1 VTPINDIETNDI
13 EEARVDAGSAAV
25 FAGRWLAG
33 ADTAEHTAALVSTSS
48 IGTSFMPGLLP
59 RGAVDQALATGLVAA
74 VQYGLVVTSQSGYA
88 ALARRVARG
97 DDTSAGRTRAAAAQ
111 AAVGLAV
118 VACGSVLERALPYR
132 PGERMGRATGR
143 TFGRRS
149 QRVGLAGVG
158 VAVVSAAEAAFGGGN
173 RILRGLSAGA
183 GVIAG
188 TAMAGWAI
196 RTFRADDASVDSS
209 PVTDPVTGRGP
220 KQAPTLDQ
228 RMAALA
234 PLGRSLAMGAAV
246 STGLQAIAV
255 VEGAFARSVAAG
267 VRRLAPGAGALAPL
281 VGHAVML
288 GTTAAAAV
296 GAVEYLARA
305 AESGGAAI
313 DAAYTHPPATATVSG
328 GPGSGIEWAGLSREG
343 VRFVNMALRRETI
356 ARVTGVPVDRVRAP
370 IRAFAGLASAV
381 TVDARVDL
389 VMRDLERLGAFERA
403 VICVASPT
411 GSGYVNYVA
420 IEAMEYLARGDCAT
434 VALQYSLRP
443 SFLSLDRV
451 AMGRDQNRA
460 LFHALSW
467 RLRGLPRDAR
477 PRLVG
482 FGESLGA
489 HTIQDAFLHEGV
501 QGLHRVGMDRA
512 LFLGTPA
519 GSKWAKDWRL
529 HPGRN
534 DPDGEAVEVASY
546 EEWMALH
553 PDRRAR
559 SRFFLLSHHDDPI
572 TVFEPMLA
580 VQQPPWLGPA
590 QTRPPGVPARARWYP
605 LTTFVLTLVDV
616 KNAMDVVP
624 GIFVARGHDYRAD
637 LARMVAVAYD
647 LPVDEAELVR
657 IELALRDREAKWAER
672 RLVAE
677 RLQRAKESVQRQV
690 DRWAMP
696 VPDPT
701 GV

>member
-1 VTPINDIETNDI
+1 MD
-13 EEARVDAGSAAV
+13 ARSAALL
-25 FAGRWLAG
+25 AGRWMAG

-59 RGAVDQALATGLVAA
+59 RGAVDQAVATGLVAA
-74 VQYGLVVTSQSGYA
+74 VQYGLVVTSQSGYT

-111 AAVGLAV
+111 VAVGLAV
-118 VACGSVLERALPYR
+118 AVCGSVLERSLPYR
-132 PGERMGRATGR
+132 PGEHVRRATGR

-158 VAVVSAAEAAFGGGN
+158 VAAVSAAEAAFGGGN
-173 RILRGLSAGA
+173 RVLRGLSAGA
-183 GVIAG
+183 GVFAG
-188 TAMAGWAI
+188 TLIAGWAI
-196 RTFRADDASVDSS
+196 RTFRAEDDSDQA
-209 PVTDPVTGRGP
+209 PAVTDPVTGRSP
-220 KQAPTLDQ
+220 QQSPTLDQ
-228 RMAALA
+228 RMASLP

-246 STGLQAIAV
+246 SAGLQALAV
-255 VEGAFARSVAAG
+255 VEGGFARSVAAG
-267 VRRLAPGAGALAPL
+267 VRRVAPGAGPLAPL

-288 GTTAAAAV
+288 GTTAVAAFS
-296 GAVEYLARA
+296 GVEYLARA

-313 DAAYTHPPATATVSG
+313 DAAYASPPSTRTVSG

-343 VRFVNMALRRETI
+343 VRFVNMALRPDTI
-356 ARVTGVPVDRVRAP
+356 AEVTGVPLDQVQAP

-389 VMRDLERLGAFERA
+389 VMADLERLGAFERS
-403 VICVASPT
+403 VICIASPT

-420 IEAMEYLARGDCAT
+420 IEAMEYLTRGDCAT

-451 AMGRDQNRA
+451 AMGREQNRA

-467 RLRGLPRDAR
+467 RLKGLPEDRR

-501 QGLHRVGMDRA
+501 QGLHRVGLDRA

-529 HPGRN
+529 DPARN

-553 PDRRAR
+553 PDRRAGA
-559 SRFFLLSHHDDPI
+559 RFVLLSHHDDPI
-572 TVFEPMLA
+572 TVFEPLLA
-580 VQQPPWLGPA
+580 VQQPAWLGPL

-637 LARMVAVAYD
+637 LARMVGAAYG
-647 LPVDEAELVR
+647 LPVDEAELAR
-657 IELALRDREAKWAER
+657 IEMALRDREAKWAER

-677 RLQRAKESVQRQV
+677 QLHRAKESVQRQV
-690 DRWAMP
+690 DRWGMP
-696 VPDPT
+696 APQMAPA
-701 GV
+701 